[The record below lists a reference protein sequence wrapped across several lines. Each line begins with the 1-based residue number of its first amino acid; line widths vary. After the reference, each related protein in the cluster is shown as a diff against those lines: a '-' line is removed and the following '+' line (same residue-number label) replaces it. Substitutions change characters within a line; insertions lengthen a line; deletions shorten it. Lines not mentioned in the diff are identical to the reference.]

1 MLPSVFALQFDGNR
15 STLNGHLKTP
25 KGEIKLGGS
34 ADWTTFGEG
43 HAKIAAKGVKLRVT
57 LPPAVE
63 FDLTTNLDCEAT
75 PELIKL
81 DGSLD
86 LPWARVQVFELPE
99 SAVPVS
105 DDVLRLDRPRPEPKN
120 REGAIP
126 IESRLVINVGPDVRF
141 DAMGLRAKIG
151 GQLHVEEVHGK
162 LGLTG
167 QMKVDE
173 GHFRAY
179 GQDLIV
185 RKGEFSFAGSPE
197 NPLIDLEAIRNPDK
211 TADNVTAGIRVS
223 GTAEFPEVSVFTDPA
238 KSETEALSY
247 LMRGEGLDPAGDSD
261 NSMITSALINL
272 GLSQGGKAIE
282 QLGDAIGISGLGLDT
297 EGGRQLP
304 ARLERL
310 RAPRPQGEVRRRDL
324 RFARH
329 PDASLPRHSET
340 LRGGGDRGRSGARH
354 ALLLRIRLIPRP
366 SGRPPSGGFSLRG
379 PGRNG
384 AKA

>member
-1 MLPSVFALQFDGNR
+1 MPFEMLPSVFALQFDGNR

-63 FDLTTNLDCEAT
+63 FDLTTNVDCEAT

-197 NPLIDLEAIRNPDK
+197 NPLIDLEVIRNPDK

-282 QLGDAIGISGLGLDT
+282 QLGDAIGIFGLGLDT
-297 EGGRQLP
+297 EGVGDNSQLVLSGYVLP
-304 ARLERL
+304 GLKVKY
-310 RAPRPQGEVRRRDL
+310 GVGIFD
-324 RFARH
+324 
-329 PDASLPRHSET
+329 SLATLT
-340 LRGGGDRGRSGARH
+340 LRYRVIPKLYVEAATGVDQ
-354 ALLLRIRLIPRP
+354 ALDMLY
-366 SGRPPSGGFSLRG
+366 SFEFD
-379 PGRNG
+379 
-384 AKA
+384 